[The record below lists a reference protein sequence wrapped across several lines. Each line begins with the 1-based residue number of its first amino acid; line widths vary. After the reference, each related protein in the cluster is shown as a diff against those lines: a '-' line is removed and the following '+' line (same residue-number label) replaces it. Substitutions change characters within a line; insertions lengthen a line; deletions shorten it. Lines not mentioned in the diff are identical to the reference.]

1 MSSVSEYFQNLSNL
15 LEIEIAEERN
25 QHLDFVKK
33 TTVHERR
40 KKGYTWFPLKI
51 SDKGYGIGEY
61 PFLEIER
68 TQKTEFSHLFGSGK
82 MVSLFFLENDNES
95 EEQLIGTIQFVN
107 GNRMK
112 INFSVDELP
121 DWVFKERIG
130 VNLHFD
136 EKSFS
141 EMKKAMKYLQTEKKE
156 TELDLAKKLIGLST
170 CKINNA
176 IPYNSTS
183 LNESQNLAVGAALAS
198 EDVSIIHGPPGT
210 GKTTTLTEITKAL
223 VKKGERVLLCC
234 PSNAAA
240 DHLTEKLDL
249 ANVNVLRIGN
259 VSKIDGKVFEHTF
272 DYIIKNSEEQKDIQK
287 LKKQA
292 AEYRRMAL
300 KYKRNFGREEREQRN
315 LLLKEAKDIRK
326 EIIQTE
332 DLLIEKKMNAAEAV
346 VTTLVGSS
354 NRYLEGKTFNTLIID
369 EAAQALEPACWI
381 PILKA
386 EKVILAGDPFQLP
399 PTIKSDKAQGLSKT
413 LMEKCISFI
422 PNTTLLK
429 TQYRMNENIMQY
441 SNQWFY
447 NNQLKADDSVKNQT
461 LAEDIAPFLFIDTA
475 GCGYEEKMND
485 SSSYYNEGEAD
496 LVLKLVQDSA
506 KHTEDIAI
514 ITPYKGQ
521 TEYLRSKT
529 NSDKPYKI
537 DTVDSFQGQ
546 ESDVVFI
553 SLTRSNEK
561 GTIGFLKDYR
571 RMNVAMTRAKKQ
583 LVIIGDSA
591 TLSQDDFFNKMIDFT
606 QEKEYYKSAW
616 EYLY

>member
-1 MSSVSEYFQNLSNL
+1 MSSVSDYFQNLSEL
-15 LEIEIAEERN
+15 LEIEISEERN
-25 QHLDFVKK
+25 QHLEFVKN
-33 TTVHERR
+33 TTAQERR
-40 KKGYTWFPLKI
+40 KKGYTWFPLRI

-68 TQKTEFSHLFGSGK
+68 TQKIEFGHLFGSGK
-82 MVSLFFLENDNES
+82 MVSIFYLENDKES
-95 EEQLIGTIQFVN
+95 EEQLIGTVHFVS

-141 EMKKAMKYLQTEKKE
+141 EMKKALNFFQTEKKE
-156 TELDLAKKLIGLST
+156 TEVELAKKLIGLST
-170 CKINNA
+170 CKINTA

-183 LNESQNLAVGAALAS
+183 LNESQNQAVGAALAS

-249 ANVNVLRIGN
+249 AGVNVLRIGN

-272 DYIIKNSEEQKDIQK
+272 DYIIKNSEEQKEIQR

-354 NRYLEGKTFNTLIID
+354 NRYLEDNIFNTLIID

-413 LMEKCISFI
+413 LMEKCIAFI
-422 PNTTLLK
+422 PNTTLLNI
-429 TQYRMNENIMQY
+429 QYRMNNSIMQY
-441 SNQWFY
+441 SNLWFY
-447 NNQLKADDSVKNQT
+447 DNKLVADNSVKHQV
-461 LAEDIAPFLFIDTA
+461 LADGIAPFLFVDTA
-475 GCGYEEKMND
+475 GCGYEEKTND
-485 SSSYYNEGEAD
+485 NSSYYNEGEAD
-496 LVLKLVQDSA
+496 LILKLAQESA
-506 KHTEDIAI
+506 EHTDDIAI
-514 ITPYKGQ
+514 IAPYKGQ
-521 TEYLRSKT
+521 SEYLKSKT
-529 NSDKPYKI
+529 DNETKYRI

-591 TLSQDDFFNKMIDFT
+591 TLSQDNFFNKMIDFT
-606 QEKEYYKSAW
+606 QENNYYKSAW